1 MGMDG
6 GMNWDDIRVFLV
18 LAEERSFRKA
28 AKRMNQAPRAVRARI
43 DAFEQQVGRLLFTRA
58 KLGVE
63 LTPAGIE
70 IRQAASTMHH
80 GARRLLASF
89 TKSTKTIRTVNIGCT
104 EGLGAF
110 WIMPR
115 LLELTETE
123 PGLNITLN
131 CETSVQDVASLA
143 VDFAIQ
149 FDPPNNPDLIVTR
162 LCWLH
167 VVLFA
172 SQRYVTRHGAPQ
184 TKAELG
190 NFNVLE
196 IAGAQ
201 IWREALELDSYARDR
216 KEFVRFTTNTASA
229 QLVGTSR
236 GGGISAL
243 PTYTE
248 TLTQGLVHV
257 AQDWVLRR
265 DLWLVCN
272 PNVVNHPHIRKCIEY
287 VKRAFDPA
295 RFPWFREEF
304 IPPAEIRRFIKERG
318 LMTMFEGY
326 SEYSDIPPELAYEA
340 ETLKG

>member
-1 MGMDG
+1 MDG
-6 GMNWDDIRVFLV
+6 EMNWDDIRVFLV
-18 LAEERSFRKA
+18 LAEEGSFRKA

-43 DAFEQQVGRLLFTRA
+43 DAFEQQVGRVLFTRE

-63 LTPAGIE
+63 LTPVGIE
-70 IRQAASTMHH
+70 TRQAALTMYH
-80 GARRLLASF
+80 GATRLLASLN
-89 TKSTKTIRTVNIGCT
+89 KPPKTIRTVNIGCT

-115 LLELTETE
+115 LLELTDAE
-123 PGLNITLN
+123 PSLNITLN

-143 VDFAIQ
+143 VDFSLQ

-172 SQRYVTRHGAPQ
+172 SQRFVKRYGAPRS
-184 TKAELG
+184 KAELG
-190 NFNVLE
+190 NFSVLE

-201 IWREALELDSYARDR
+201 IWREALELESYAKDR
-216 KEFVRFTTNTASA
+216 REFVRFTTNTASA
-229 QLVGTSR
+229 QLVGTTR

-257 AQDWVLRR
+257 AQDWALRR

-272 PNVVNHPHIRKCIEY
+272 PRVVDQPHVRKCIDY
-287 VKRAFDPA
+287 MKRAFDPA
-295 RFPWFREEF
+295 RYPWFREEF

-318 LMTMFEGY
+318 LMTLFEGY
-326 SEYSDIPPELAYEA
+326 SEYADISPELAYEA